1 MARVASGLPWLA
13 AAIIAAAVVW
23 RVGLDFWTTALI
35 VGLCF
40 LAMIGSLLI
49 TGPEAPPSAWRA
61 MRADELKRELE
72 AVRRELEAIRRV
84 AEEARDLL
92 RKISE
97 ELAE

>member
-40 LAMIGSLLI
+40 LAMMGSLLI
-49 TGPEAPPSAWRA
+49 TGPEAPSAWRT